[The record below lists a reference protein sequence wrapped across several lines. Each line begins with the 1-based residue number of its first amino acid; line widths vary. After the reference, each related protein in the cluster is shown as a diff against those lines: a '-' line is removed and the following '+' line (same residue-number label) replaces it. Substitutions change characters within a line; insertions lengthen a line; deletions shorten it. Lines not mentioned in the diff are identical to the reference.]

1 LNNIFV
7 SWKQKIESRIISDL
21 KSQYTESEEQIRQ
34 RKEQFLKKQKK
45 IILIEIIAG
54 AVFLA
59 FLIIRAAFLQDDILL
74 SRNSFGQ
81 GSKEVQLSL
90 KKDDKKKEITYKLD
104 EQKLS
109 AEEESKVYIQFFKKL
124 KKIMMKNNTSLKQI
138 QTPLNLP
145 DTVDGY
151 PFEITYE
158 LAEDGYIRLDGSIN
172 EEEQAKLKRGET
184 YRTYIV
190 VTARYGEYRK
200 SKKYEIR
207 IVPKK
212 NISQTNVFYKIQQY
226 LKKEEQENRYS
237 RDIKIPSVYKDIEIT
252 KRQENQGGISGIL
265 ILFVTVCIFIPL
277 HNYLKLQEEGK
288 KCQEQA
294 ERDFPVI
301 VHLLTLYMGAGLS
314 FFSAV
319 KRISQNYQK
328 QRELDDSKKYAFEKM
343 MRMEQQM
350 SNGVS
355 QREACQDW
363 GMQFRTDSYQKLSLI
378 LIQSFTKGGREA
390 AMLMEVEEREAFHK
404 RIDRAKKEEANK
416 KDTESDLKGDVDKN
430 TDNVED
436 MKPDEKAAS
445 EEIEPVSEE
454 TLKER
459 SNWKEIKGTLQLLM
473 RTGILFYAAEHPESL
488 SRQSIPGTNLP
499 SKRVKGSSF
508 DNEQRLLDKMD
519 ELSFSSLK
527 GIKSLLSVDISMD
540 GRGTLWTKDRY
551 IISYIED
558 CFSFYGSSDKKD
570 NALLYEVEYLISG
583 KNSDIDNLKRVANYI
598 LLLRF
603 INNYI
608 FTGKDTQMK
617 MQINTMA
624 SAITGVMGMPQT
636 MKAVQVLIRMA
647 ISYGESLLELHTLF
661 SGGEVPLIKDKTTW
675 NLTLKTMAE
684 QLRNKQIVK
693 KGKKNIS
700 YKDYLKL
707 FLLTKG
713 NSRTVCYR
721 MMDIMQ
727 ENIASKEPGFLM
739 ENCLFSYS
747 WKGSLT
753 AGGVKLNFVKQCS
766 Y

>member
-1 LNNIFV
+1 MNNIFV

-207 IVPKK
+207 VVPKK

-404 RIDRAKKEEANK
+404 RIDRAKKEGEEAS
-416 KDTESDLKGDVDKN
+416 T
-430 TDNVED
+430 
-436 MKPDEKAAS
+436 
-445 EEIEPVSEE
+445 
-454 TLKER
+454 
-459 SNWKEIKGTLQLLM
+459 
-473 RTGILFYAAEHPESL
+473 
-488 SRQSIPGTNLP
+488 
-499 SKRVKGSSF
+499 
-508 DNEQRLLDKMD
+508 RLLFPM
-519 ELSFSSLK
+519 
-527 GIKSLLSVDISMD
+527 
-540 GRGTLWTKDRY
+540 
-551 IISYIED
+551 
-558 CFSFYGSSDKKD
+558 
-570 NALLYEVEYLISG
+570 
-583 KNSDIDNLKRVANYI
+583 I
-598 LLLRF
+598 LLLCQVMLLVMYPALTRF
-603 INNYI
+603 
-608 FTGKDTQMK
+608 Q
-617 MQINTMA
+617 
-624 SAITGVMGMPQT
+624 
-636 MKAVQVLIRMA
+636 
-647 ISYGESLLELHTLF
+647 
-661 SGGEVPLIKDKTTW
+661 
-675 NLTLKTMAE
+675 
-684 QLRNKQIVK
+684 
-693 KGKKNIS
+693 
-700 YKDYLKL
+700 
-707 FLLTKG
+707 
-713 NSRTVCYR
+713 
-721 MMDIMQ
+721 
-727 ENIASKEPGFLM
+727 GF
-739 ENCLFSYS
+739 
-747 WKGSLT
+747 
-753 AGGVKLNFVKQCS
+753 
-766 Y
+766 